1 MAAAV
6 VSHFLAEVLIE
17 ESALIFTFGLTASVL
32 GGLPVAIRACR
43 LPTERRF
50 RRRGCVGI
58 ISLFDGARK
67 IIKNRKR
74 ENRGKVERI
83 WGEKERLRGRERS
96 RDRKDLEKTSGEKN
110 RLWKKMGE
118 S

>member
-1 MAAAV
+1 MGLEEAKEGRGLQSVCAAV
-6 VSHFLAEVLIE
+6 S
-17 ESALIFTFGLTASVL
+17 
-32 GGLPVAIRACR
+32 
-43 LPTERRF
+43 
-50 RRRGCVGI
+50 
-58 ISLFDGARK
+58 K
-67 IIKNRKR
+67 KKNRKR